1 MSDIVSTELRDDC
14 LIIRVDN
21 PPVNALGHKVRDGV
35 TNALANTGAA
45 RCVVL
50 HCEGRTFFAG
60 ADISEFGKPPQSPS
74 LSDMIVALEDC
85 PLPVTAAIHGM
96 ALGGGLETALGCDY
110 RVIDRKARIGFPEI
124 DLGIFPGAGGTQR
137 APRLAGLAA
146 TLKMTLDG
154 KPVAAPQ
161 AVKSGLCDLVSD
173 GDILENAIAFAR
185 QQSEK
190 RRVRHLPPP
199 SLDQAAID
207 AELAKARKARR
218 GQIAVDLAADA
229 VLASATLPFNEGLE
243 RERDLFL
250 ELIGGSQARAM
261 RTLFFAERLSAKVDG
276 LTAKPG
282 NLGLIGIVGS
292 GTMGG
297 GIAMA
302 FANAGYSVRMY
313 DVKSDALKAGLERIR
328 SLYLSSAAK
337 GRISEAEALDRY
349 DRIQPAESWESFAA
363 CDLVVE
369 AVFERMDVKTD
380 VFAELDRVARPDAIL
395 ATNTSYLDIDAI
407 AATTRD
413 PARVLGMHFFSPA
426 NVMRLLEIVRG
437 AKTSDVALATALGA
451 AKQIGKI
458 PVVSGVCH
466 GFIGNRM
473 LKGYGR
479 EAGLCVMEGAAPQD
493 VDKALYDFGMPMGP
507 LAMADLAGLDIG
519 YDNRRSLTA
528 GVDYEP
534 LASTLHDRLVEMG
547 RKGQKTSAG
556 IYKYEPGSRT
566 PIPDPVVE
574 TLINELSAEHGIER
588 RSISSDEIVERCMLA
603 LINEGALILQ
613 EGIAQRASDIDVVY
627 ANGYGFPRYRGGPMF
642 HADELGAAHLLERI
656 NHYQSRFGPQWWT
669 PAPLII
675 ELAASDGTFAE
686 WKKDN

>member
-1 MSDIVSTELRDDC
+1 MSDIVSTEHRDEC
-14 LIIRVDN
+14 LIIRVNN

-35 TNALANTGAA
+35 EKALANTGSA

-50 HCEGRTFFAG
+50 HCDGRTFFAG

-74 LSDMIVALEDC
+74 LPDMIAALEDC

-110 RVIDRKARIGFPEI
+110 RVIDRKARVGFPEI

-154 KPVAAPQ
+154 KPVAALQ
-161 AVKSGLCDLVSD
+161 AVELGLCDHVSD

-185 QQSEK
+185 EQSEK
-190 RRVRHLPPP
+190 RRVRDLSPPT
-199 SLDQAAID
+199 LDQAAVD
-207 AELAKARKARR
+207 AELAKAKKARR

-229 VLASATLPFNEGLE
+229 VLASANLPFNEGLE

-302 FANAGYSVRMY
+302 FANAGFSVRMY
-313 DVKSDALKAGLERIR
+313 DVKANALRSGLERIR

-349 DRIQPAESWESFAA
+349 DRIQPAENWQGFAA
-363 CDLVVE
+363 CDLVIE

-534 LASTLHDRLVEMG
+534 LASALHDRLVEMG

-556 IYKYEPGSRT
+556 IYQYKPGSRT
-566 PIPDPVVE
+566 PIADPVVE
-574 TLINELSAEHGIER
+574 KLINELAAEHGIKR
-588 RSISSDEIVERCMLA
+588 RTISSDEIVERCMLA

-669 PAPLII
+669 PAPLIV
-675 ELAASDGTFAE
+675 ELAANSGTFAG